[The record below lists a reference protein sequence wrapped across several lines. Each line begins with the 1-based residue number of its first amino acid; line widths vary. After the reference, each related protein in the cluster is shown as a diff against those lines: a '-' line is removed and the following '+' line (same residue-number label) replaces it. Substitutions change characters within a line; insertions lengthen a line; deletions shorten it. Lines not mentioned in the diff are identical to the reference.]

1 MGVVIVVVVTPT
13 FRFVEVAL
21 CDRHRTVCVPNCAL
35 RLCSLSSHTHTHTLM
50 GKNGNGNGNGN
61 EQGQEQEHGQE
72 NRGSDRPT
80 SANEIEVVVT

>member
-35 RLCSLSSHTHTHTLM
+35 RLCSLSSHTLM